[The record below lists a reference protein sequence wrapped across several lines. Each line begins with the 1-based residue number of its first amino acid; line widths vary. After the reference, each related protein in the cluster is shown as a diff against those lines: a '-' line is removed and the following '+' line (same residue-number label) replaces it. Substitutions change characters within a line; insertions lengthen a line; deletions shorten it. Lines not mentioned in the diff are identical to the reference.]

1 METNEKSDCAAMN
14 NLHPAAEKQKAE
26 DLTTSSACLLLLSM

>member
-1 METNEKSDCAAMN
+1 METNEISDCAAMN